1 MREIRAGQ
9 FYRHFKGGLY
19 QVAAIATHTESGE
32 KLVIYQA
39 LYGDYGIYV
48 RPYDMF
54 ASEVDHEKY
63 PQVKQVYRFTQVHPE
78 EENARVEVESALE
91 LTNVDSEQLEIP
103 DLKEVENVQSM
114 KSPVQ
119 ILDPVEMS
127 AKEPPAKEPS
137 EQEPPEQEPQADGI
151 NPILLEFL
159 DADTLEEKMHIMTF
173 YRNQMD
179 EALLNSIAISLDLVV
194 DKKGLQETYDEI
206 MNCLSMMKHFEC
218 TNRFR

>member
-1 MREIRAGQ
+1 MREIRQGQ

-19 QVAAIATHTESGE
+19 QVMAIATHSETKE
-32 KLVIYQA
+32 KMVVYQA

-103 DLKEVENVQSM
+103 DLEEVENVQSM

-194 DKKGLQETYDEI
+194 DKKGLRETYDEI

>member
-1 MREIRAGQ
+1 MREIRQGQ

-19 QVAAIATHTESGE
+19 QVMAIATHSETKE
-32 KLVIYQA
+32 KMVVYQA

-218 TNRFR
+218 TNRCR

>member
-1 MREIRAGQ
+1 MREIRQGQ

-19 QVAAIATHTESGE
+19 QVMAIATHSETKE
-32 KLVIYQA
+32 KMVVYQA

-137 EQEPPEQEPQADGI
+137 EQEPPERDPQADGI

-173 YRNQMD
+173 TAIRWMRHFST
-179 EALLNSIAISLDLVV
+179 ALLSHWIWWWIRKD
-194 DKKGLQETYDEI
+194 
-206 MNCLSMMKHFEC
+206 CRRPMM
-218 TNRFR
+218 RS